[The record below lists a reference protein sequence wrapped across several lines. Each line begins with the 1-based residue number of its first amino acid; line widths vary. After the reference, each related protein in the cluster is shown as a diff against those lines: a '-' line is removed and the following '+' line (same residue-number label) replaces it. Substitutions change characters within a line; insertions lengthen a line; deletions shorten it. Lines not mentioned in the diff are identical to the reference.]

1 MYLCDTHTHT
11 QISFDSEALLCDMA
25 ESAIRTGLSEL
36 CITDHCDLLDA
47 DGNLDDRFDWP
58 GSKAQFH
65 EVLPQVEGRLTLRL
79 GIELGSLSF
88 RPDLARRILAEGG
101 SEVDFVLG
109 SIHNWIGVRDNH
121 DLYYTNY
128 TDAPELCRAAM
139 ENALESTWDMVANY
153 PDCYDSLAH
162 IIYPLRYMHRDGNDV
177 DILPRYRDRLAEI
190 LRTVIQT
197 GHSIEVNTCRG
208 QTVEDWRDILLLY
221 RDLGGTLVTTGS
233 DAHWP
238 GGVGKGVSEAIA
250 LLQACGFDRQ
260 TVYRRR
266 QPNLIKF

>member
-1 MYLCDTHTHT
+1 MVLNDLHTHT
-11 QISFDSEALLCDMA
+11 ILSMD
-25 ESAIRTGLSEL
+25 GHVPLSEMAAAAVEQDL
-36 CITDHCDLLDA
+36 TTLAVTDHCDLLDS
-47 DGNLDDRFDWP
+47 DGKRFLTYDWTD
-58 GSKAQFH
+58 SLAQFAQT
-65 EVLPQVEGRLTLRL
+65 EPLFRDKLELLL
-79 GIELGSLSF
+79 GIELGSATVSPDHSRAIIAGAGEGLDLVIGSVHNF
-88 RPDLARRILAEGG
+88 REELGGRDFYFTHFDSLATCHA
-101 SEVDFVLG
+101 
-109 SIHNWIGVRDNH
+109 
-121 DLYYTNY
+121 
-128 TDAPELCRAAM
+128 
-139 ENALESTWDMVANY
+139 ALEDYLTGMEELVAL
-153 PDCYDSLAH
+153 PDCYDILGH

-190 LRTVIQT
+190 LKTVIQT

-208 QTVEDWRDILLLY
+208 KNVEDWRDILLLY

-250 LLQACGFDRQ
+250 LLQACGFTCQ